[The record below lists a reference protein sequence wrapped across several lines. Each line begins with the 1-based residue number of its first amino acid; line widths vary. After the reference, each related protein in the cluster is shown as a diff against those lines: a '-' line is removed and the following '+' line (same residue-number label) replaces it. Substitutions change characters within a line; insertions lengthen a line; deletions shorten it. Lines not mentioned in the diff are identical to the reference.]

1 MGLWMSLCVLCD
13 EGDNFL
19 MPTPGFPLIV
29 AMAENRGIKINYYE
43 LDENSEIK
51 FDTLNYNSRTK
62 FLLVNNPSNPLGSNW
77 SRDQV
82 ILILNHY

>member
-1 MGLWMSLCVLCD
+1 MGLWMSLNVLCD

-19 MPTPGFPLIV
+19 MPKPGFPLIV
-29 AMAENRGIKINYYE
+29 AMAENRKIQIKYYE

-51 FDTLNYNSRTK
+51 KETLCPDEKTK

-77 SRDQV
+77 SR
-82 ILILNHY
+82 